1 MLFLVEQAFVARDE
15 IPAPLKMPAWE
26 AIQLHVAH
34 LGECQSAKWEV
45 ISSNPD
51 GPTLR
56 LIK

>member
-1 MLFLVEQAFVARDE
+1 MLFLVEQAFVATDE

-26 AIQLHVAH
+26 AIQLHVAR
-34 LGECQSAKWEV
+34 LGECQSAEWEV

-56 LIK
+56 